1 MNNFL
6 NLAEADVQM
15 TSDDTVA
22 IASTLSAVDTL
33 ESSSH
38 MESDLVDSSN
48 LQSDDGPTLKRNC
61 SELSL
66 LSQSSQPA
74 LSKKHTQKVMN
85 NYTITAQEAKSQLKH
100 KQDMLFAQA
109 VYLKAWAHSISKGS
123 AKPPE
128 RKSIGGNLLI
138 ENHNISVVEKSKQL
152 HAEMEG
158 VTITSDGWEDISL
171 NSITNFVATGPSG
184 TSLPLTSFVARKKK
198 KSGHYMTSKFKAVA
212 SEFFPD
218 SKLQLVI
225 AFVCDSASNM
235 HSTFKL
241 IMEAYP
247 AVPRVVAF
255 GCFTHKL
262 NGSLK
267 TFCVSPGS
275 NEWSINPRGS
285 FMS

>member
-1 MNNFL
+1 
-6 NLAEADVQM
+6 M

-22 IASTLSAVDTL
+22 IASILSSVDTL

-48 LQSDDGPTLKRNC
+48 LSDDGPTLKRNC

-100 KQDMLFAQA
+100 NQDMLFAQA
-109 VYLKAWAHSISKGS
+109 VYSGGVSWRFSENIYLKAWAHSISKGS

-128 RKSIGGNLLI
+128 RKSIGGNLLM

-184 TSLPLTSFVARKKK
+184 TSLPLTSFVARKKRK
-198 KSGHYMTSKFKAVA
+198 VGT
-212 SEFFPD
+212 
-218 SKLQLVI
+218 
-225 AFVCDSASNM
+225 
-235 HSTFKL
+235 T
-241 IMEAYP
+241 
-247 AVPRVVAF
+247 
-255 GCFTHKL
+255 
-262 NGSLK
+262 
-267 TFCVSPGS
+267 
-275 NEWSINPRGS
+275 
-285 FMS
+285 